1 MHTKTNIS
9 IISTFNEEG
18 MNLYGQRFLN
28 SFSQNVDKSIK
39 LICYAE
45 NCIPFNPDNQQI
57 QIVSAK
63 ENLPLL
69 KKFKKRYAKVSYA
82 NGVPPEHIRSKRPRD
97 AHKEFK
103 WDAIR
108 FANKTYSIFE
118 SYKKMQDWIVWMDAD
133 IFIHSPWTYQEFK
146 SLLPDDKWITY
157 VGRGRSAQTWPECGF
172 YGLNLNHDVC
182 LKFLQDFENMYENA
196 EDGIFKLEEWH
207 DSFVFGYIL
216 DKYKKIDTNYVDYTA
231 DLILKTAQTGGG
243 GHPIINCI
251 LGKWIDHLKGSR
263 KVTKKSNRRDLT
275 VERNEEYWKNI

>member
-1 MHTKTNIS
+1 MTDITVIT
-9 IISTFNEEG
+9 TFNNQG
-18 MNLYGQRFLN
+18 MNLYGQRFLD
-28 SFSQNVDKSIK
+28 SFSNNVDAKIN

-45 NCIPFNPDNQQI
+45 DCNPIIKNSDQI
-57 QIVSAK
+57 IIKNAK

-69 KKFKKRYAKVSYA
+69 KKFKKRYRKISYA
-82 NGVPPEHIRSKRPRD
+82 NGVPPEHIRIKRPKD

-118 SYKKMQDWIVWMDAD
+118 SYKDMKDWIVWMDAD
-133 IFIHSPWTYQEFK
+133 IFIHSPMTYQEFK

-172 YGLNLNHDVC
+172 YGLNLNNDVC

-196 EDGIFKLEEWH
+196 EDGIFNLEEWH
-207 DSFVFGYIL
+207 DSFVFGYVL
-216 DKYKKIDTNYVDYTA
+216 DKYKKTYTNYVDYTA

-243 GHPIINCI
+243 GHPIINCV